1 MPVGIVG
8 GCVCG
13 VHRTLSVPSDVMRA
27 AGPGSSLRTDRTASF
42 TRGGMVALL
51 VAAVCVPVVT
61 LPGDWGGLV
70 HIGTQL
76 WLPLGSAALAL
87 NAWGRFAVARARLAA
102 TSRMPW
108 RLMAFLEDAHRRGVL
123 RQSGAGFEF
132 RHQRLQSH
140 LAGRDT
146 APAVTG
152 HPADGP
158 SRPRESENRSVQA
171 GGSLGSHPDS
181 DQRPDSLR

>member
-1 MPVGIVG
+1 VLRRCLPPLVAGGVLVGIVD

-13 VHRTLSVPSDVMRA
+13 VYRALSVPSDVMRA

-87 NAWGRFAVARARLAA
+87 SAWGRFTVARAWLAA
-102 TSRMPW
+102 KGRMPW
-108 RLMAFLEDAHRRGVL
+108 RLMTFLEDADRRGVL

-132 RHQRLQSH
+132 RHQRLRSH

-146 APAVTG
+146 PPAVTG
-152 HPADGP
+152 PPADGP
-158 SRPRESENRSVQA
+158 SRPREPQDRSV
-171 GGSLGSHPDS
+171 
-181 DQRPDSLR
+181 